1 MAWFGINN
9 ENEFYSDHYLS
20 EIFKND
26 VAERLAH
33 WQSAEDQ
40 AREQLAQRQPGSG
53 KAALELRALAPFNGL
68 SRMARDA
75 LQSFKTLE
83 RELTPVEQLQQQRPL
98 LKQLL
103 SLLGYECAPQRMA
116 LDNHPETEL
125 PLLASVRD
133 SKGKPLVWVLEA
145 LATDERDADPLAL
158 PIHHQQL
165 LSLDPTPLDKKH
177 PKDDWQTLLASKV
190 FNQPDAPR
198 WVLLCSARQWLLLDR
213 SRFGQSRL
221 IRFDWLELFT
231 RRETDTLKAVSVLL
245 HKTSLLAEQGQ
256 ALLDTLDENAHKH
269 AYGVSEDLK
278 YALRES
284 IELLGNEAAR
294 QLIERA
300 RANKAGIYSG
310 KNELD
315 PNQLSIECL
324 RYMYRLLFLFYI
336 EARPELGYAPVD
348 NATYLSGYSLESL
361 RDLELVPLTSERERN
376 GRYFHDT
383 LTLLFKLINDG
394 YDPDEQARRQNQINF
409 SDSGSDAQA
418 FDMQPLK
425 SHLFD
430 PERTQYLNRVVF
442 PNWLLQ
448 QVIQLMS
455 LSRAGKSGGR
465 GAGKSAGRGA
475 GRGGKR
481 QRRGRISYAQL
492 GINQLGAVYEA
503 LLSYRGFFAT
513 TDLYEVKKAGEHHN
527 ELDTGYF
534 VTASQLDDYQDDE
547 KVFDQERV
555 TSHDGDDSEAP
566 QPRSRNRLRCYPKGT
581 FIYRLAGRDREK
593 SASYYT
599 PEVLTRSLVKYA
611 LKELYKEQLEPLKH
625 ANGKP
630 DYLARARRILSL
642 TVCEPAMGSAAFLNE
657 AIDQLADK
665 YLELAQQA
673 HDQRIPQQQYQ
684 QEKQRVK
691 MYLADNNVFGVD
703 LNPIAVELAEVS
715 IWLNA
720 LSKDRFIPWLGL
732 QLNCGNSLIG
742 ARRDVFPASAL
753 SVKPSDSA
761 SWLKT
766 APTRSPLGLNGASQR
781 QAGEIWHFLLPDS
794 GMANYKDKT
803 VKSRYKE
810 PIKAIADWRK
820 GFCKAFS
827 HSDLQ
832 RLQTLSGNID
842 QLWQQHTLDEARLRR
857 RTTDPYDMFG
867 YHHDGERTSLSY
879 KDSALQGEMKSEGVR
894 NSSAWRRL
902 KLAMDYWCALWFWP
916 IDRADEL
923 PDREEWLFDLE
934 NLLLGDTVGGV
945 REPGAGDMQDLFAQT
960 ADPEAAQTFV
970 NQHGVVDLNILYK
983 VSPRFQL
990 AADIAEQQRFFHWEL
1005 EYADIFAAKVSGD
1018 TSSTEAKK
1026 PTLSGFDTPSHFSSK
1041 EEKNITPGGFDLIL
1055 GNPPWL
1061 KVEWQEGGILGDHN
1075 PLFVLRKTS
1084 ASNLAKLR
1092 AELFD
1097 QDKPSNG
1104 TAGEKGPI
1112 EHAWLNE
1119 YQQLEG
1125 TQNFLN
1131 ALQNYPLLK
1140 GVQTNLYKCFLPQAW
1155 RIGNGQGVAGFLH
1168 PEGIYDDPKGGAFR
1182 AEVYPRLRAHFQFQN
1197 QRILFPIAHR
1207 AKFSSNIFLCRK
1219 EEQSR
1224 FISIA
1229 NLFMPKTIDLCF
1241 DHNGEGEVGGIKND
1255 QDNWDESGHQD
1266 RILKVDND
1274 KLMLFANLYDEAGT
1288 PAIEARLPALHSE
1301 QLVSVLEKFTAQP
1314 KRLGDLK
1321 GEYLSL
1327 EMWHETNQ
1335 QTDGTIKRETAFSEH
1350 TGQWVL
1356 SGPHF
1361 FVGTPMYKTPRE
1373 VCTEKGHYDC
1383 LDLLTLPDNYL
1394 PRSNY
1399 LPACDADEY
1408 SARTPKVS
1416 WLEGDAKEPR
1426 RVTEYYRLALR
1437 AMISIGAEKGLIPAV
1452 VPKGAG
1458 HTNGVRTYA
1467 FKSNRTLV
1475 QVAGSCYSLIYDF
1488 MMKLSG
1494 RTNLHQSIEEYA
1506 LVEGLAN
1513 SSELFTRVL
1522 GLTCLTTHYADL
1534 WQSCWQD
1541 SFRQQQWAVWA
1552 DTGASQNDEITDY
1565 TNAIR
1570 PLLNR
1575 DFFANLTPDWQRHN
1589 ALRSDFERRMALVE
1603 IDVLVAQ
1610 ALGMT
1615 LDELNTIYR
1624 VQFPVMR
1631 QYEADTWYDQRGR
1644 IVFTPSKG
1652 LVGVGLPRNAAAKD
1666 LKTGVGYQL
1675 LAPVQSATT
1684 EHLAP
1689 TLPRG
1694 SEPDLTLVTA
1704 DDPRLDTLS
1713 EEHAKTLRQT
1723 LSKAAVIADIT
1734 DTVVATLGWN
1744 DIKDLPQGWIVRKH
1758 DTDNTQP
1765 DGPAKRVTDYHAPFI
1780 KPQREKDYEVVW
1792 GVLGTGSIEG

>member
-53 KAALELRALAPFNGL
+53 KVSGKAALELRALAPFNGL

-83 RELTPVEQLQQQRPL
+83 RELTPVEQLQRQRPL

-133 SKGKPLVWVLEA
+133 SKGQPLVWVLEA

-394 YDPDEQARRQNQINF
+394 YDPDEQVRRQKQINF

-465 GAGKSAGRGA
+465 GVGKSAGRGV

-555 TSHDGDDSEAP
+555 TSHDDDSEAP

-742 ARRDVFPASAL
+742 ARRDVFPVSAL

-842 QLWQQHTLDEARLRR
+842 QLWQQHTLDEARLRQ

-923 PDREEWLFDLE
+923 PDREDWLFDLE

-945 REPGAGDMQDLFAQT
+945 REPGAGDMQDMFAQT

-1005 EYADIFAAKVSGD
+1005 EYADIFAAKVSDD

-1026 PTLSGFDTPSHFSSK
+1026 PTLSDFDTPSHFSSK

-1131 ALQNYPLLK
+1131 AVQNYPLLQGQK
-1140 GVQTNLYKCFLPQAW
+1140 ANLYKCFLPQAW
-1155 RIGNGQGVAGFLH
+1155 RIGNGQGIAGFLH
-1168 PEGIYDDPKGGAFR
+1168 PEGIYDDPKGGPFR
-1182 AEVYPRLRAHFQFQN
+1182 AEVYPRLRAHFQFKN
-1197 QRILFPIAHR
+1197 DIKLFSEVDNSRRYSTNVYGPI
-1207 AKFSSNIFLCRK
+1207 K
-1219 EEQSR
+1219 EQVEM
-1224 FISIA
+1224 ITVA
-1229 NLFMPKTIDLCF
+1229 NLFHPKTIDDSF
-1241 DHNGEGEVGGIKND
+1241 NSDGSGSVPAIKEEFEVDGVAKVRWNFEG
-1255 QDNWDESGHQD
+1255 HRD
-1266 RILKVDND
+1266 RIVPVGVKELG
-1274 KLMLFANLYDEAGT
+1274 LFAQLYDETGT
-1288 PAIEARLPALHSE
+1288 PALQARLPALHAV
-1301 QLVSVLEKFTAQP
+1301 QLMGVLDKFASQP

-1321 GEYLSL
+1321 GQYYSTQHWNEV
-1327 EMWHETNQ
+1327 NAQ
-1335 QTDGTIKRETAFSEH
+1335 DDGTMKRETAFPKSLD
-1350 TGQWVL
+1350 QMIL

-1361 FVGTPMYKTPRE
+1361 FVGNPYYNTPRE
-1373 VCTEKGHYDC
+1373 VCSSNKAYDC

-1399 LPACDADEY
+1399 LPACDADDY
-1408 SARTPKVS
+1408 RARTPKVS
-1416 WLEGDAKEPR
+1416 WLEGNAKEPK
-1426 RVTEYYRLALR
+1426 RVTEYYRLAYRGMLSQSGERTIISSILPPGVSHIHGVQTTSFR
-1437 AMISIGAEKGLIPAV
+1437 APEILLIQAVMSASLVGDFYVKSTGRSNLMSTWAAFPLLSDSSDKISRI
-1452 VPKGAG
+1452 
-1458 HTNGVRTYA
+1458 
-1467 FKSNRTLV
+1467 
-1475 QVAGSCYSLIYDF
+1475 
-1488 MMKLSG
+1488 
-1494 RTNLHQSIEEYA
+1494 
-1506 LVEGLAN
+1506 LA
-1513 SSELFTRVL
+1513 
-1522 GLTCLTTHYADL
+1522 LTCLTTHYADL
-1534 WQSCWQD
+1534 WQFCWQD
-1541 SFRQQQWAVWA
+1541 NFQQQQWAVWA
-1552 DTGASQNDEITDY
+1552 ETGVSQSNERIAALTDY
-1565 TNAIR
+1565 SNTIR

-1575 DFFANLTPDWQRHN
+1575 DFFTNLTPDWQRHN

-1631 QYEADTWYDQRGR
+1631 QYEADTWYDQQGR

-1666 LKTGVGYQL
+1666 LKVGVGYQL

-1689 TLPRG
+1689 TLPR
-1694 SEPDLTLVTA
+1694 L
-1704 DDPRLDTLS
+1704 
-1713 EEHAKTLRQT
+1713 
-1723 LSKAAVIADIT
+1723 
-1734 DTVVATLGWN
+1734 
-1744 DIKDLPQGWIVRKH
+1744 
-1758 DTDNTQP
+1758 
-1765 DGPAKRVTDYHAPFI
+1765 
-1780 KPQREKDYEVVW
+1780 
-1792 GVLGTGSIEG
+1792 

>member
-1 MAWFGINN
+1 
-9 ENEFYSDHYLS
+9 
-20 EIFKND
+20 
-26 VAERLAH
+26 VAGAVRAKALVVVESA
-33 WQSAEDQ
+33 SAE
-40 AREQLAQRQPGSG
+40 
-53 KAALELRALAPFNGL
+53 AASAMP
-68 SRMARDA
+68 S
-75 LQSFKTLE
+75 
-83 RELTPVEQLQQQRPL
+83 
-98 LKQLL
+98 
-103 SLLGYECAPQRMA
+103 
-116 LDNHPETEL
+116 
-125 PLLASVRD
+125 
-133 SKGKPLVWVLEA
+133 WVL
-145 LATDERDADPLAL
+145 TSSVPSTK
-158 PIHHQQL
+158 P
-165 LSLDPTPLDKKH
+165 
-177 PKDDWQTLLASKV
+177 
-190 FNQPDAPR
+190 
-198 WVLLCSARQWLLLDR
+198 CSA
-213 SRFGQSRL
+213 
-221 IRFDWLELFT
+221 I
-231 RRETDTLKAVSVLL
+231 
-245 HKTSLLAEQGQ
+245 
-256 ALLDTLDENAHKH
+256 
-269 AYGVSEDLK
+269 
-278 YALRES
+278 
-284 IELLGNEAAR
+284 
-294 QLIERA
+294 
-300 RANKAGIYSG
+300 
-310 KNELD
+310 
-315 PNQLSIECL
+315 
-324 RYMYRLLFLFYI
+324 
-336 EARPELGYAPVD
+336 
-348 NATYLSGYSLESL
+348 
-361 RDLELVPLTSERERN
+361 
-376 GRYFHDT
+376 
-383 LTLLFKLINDG
+383 
-394 YDPDEQARRQNQINF
+394 
-409 SDSGSDAQA
+409 
-418 FDMQPLK
+418 
-425 SHLFD
+425 
-430 PERTQYLNRVVF
+430 
-442 PNWLLQ
+442 
-448 QVIQLMS
+448 
-455 LSRAGKSGGR
+455 
-465 GAGKSAGRGA
+465 GA
-475 GRGGKR
+475 
-481 QRRGRISYAQL
+481 
-492 GINQLGAVYEA
+492 
-503 LLSYRGFFAT
+503 FFAT

-534 VTASQLDDYQDDE
+534 VSASQLDDYQDDE

-810 PIKAIADWRK
+810 PIKAITDWRK

-832 RLQTLSGNID
+832 RLQTLSGKID

-934 NLLLGDTVGGV
+934 NLLLGDTVGSV

-1005 EYADIFAAKVSGD
+1005 EYADIFAAKVSDD

-1061 KVEWQEGGILGDHN
+1061 KIEWQEGGILGDHN

-1097 QDKPSNG
+1097 QRPDV
-1104 TAGEKGPI
+1104 
-1112 EHAWLNE
+1112 EHAWLSE

-1131 ALQNYPLLK
+1131 ALQNYPQLK

-1155 RIGNGQGVAGFLH
+1155 RIGNSQGVAGFLH
-1168 PEGIYDDPKGGAFR
+1168 PEGIYDDPKGGNFR
-1182 AEVYPRLRAHFQFQN
+1182 AEVYPRLRAHFGFSN
-1197 QRILFPIAHR
+1197 EKKLFPIGNQAR
-1207 AKFSSNIFLCRK
+1207 YSINIYGGNENR
-1219 EEQSR
+1219 
-1224 FISIA
+1224 ISFKNIS
-1229 NLFMPKTIDLCF
+1229 NLFLPTTIDQSF
-1241 DHNGEGEVGGIKND
+1241 AHTGDERVGGIKDEND
-1255 QDNWDESGHQD
+1255 SWNILGHRH
-1266 RILKVDND
+1266 RIVDVGID
-1274 KLMLFANLYDEAGT
+1274 QLSLFAKLYDEDGT
-1288 PAIEARLPALHSE
+1288 SALQARLPALHAR
-1301 QLVSVLEKFTAQP
+1301 QLTQVLEKFAAQP

-1335 QTDGTIKRETAFSEH
+1335 QKDGTIKRETSFPKDA
-1350 TGQWVL
+1350 GQWVL

-1361 FVGTPMYKTPRE
+1361 SVGNPLYQTPRE
-1373 VCTEKGHYDC
+1373 VCETHRSYDN

-1399 LPACDADEY
+1399 LPACDADNY
-1408 SARTPKVS
+1408 RDRTPKVS
-1416 WLEGDAKEPR
+1416 WLEGNAQEPK
-1426 RVTEYYRLALR
+1426 RVTEYYRLV
-1437 AMISIGAEKGLIPAV
+1437 S
-1452 VPKGAG
+1452 
-1458 HTNGVRTYA
+1458 RTML
-1467 FKSNRTLV
+1467 SQSGERTLI
-1475 QVAGSCYSLIYDF
+1475 S
-1488 MMKLSG
+1488 
-1494 RTNLHQSIEEYA
+1494 A
-1506 LVEGLAN
+1506 LVPRQVGHLDLGFTVVLKDADELPTLAATYFSVVFDFFIKSTGKGHFRNDLASLLPILDFGHYRN
-1513 SSELFTRVL
+1513 SLRSKVL
-1522 GLTCLTTHYADL
+1522 ALCCLTTHYADL

-1541 SFRQQQWAVWA
+1541 NFQQQQWAVWSETSA
-1552 DTGASQNDEITDY
+1552 PDVETASDLAEYQA
-1565 TNAIR
+1565 AIR
-1570 PLLNR
+1570 PLLNCN
-1575 DFFANLTPDWQRHN
+1575 FFANLTPDWQRHN

-1723 LSKAAVIADIT
+1723 LSKAAVIADIA

-1792 GVLGTGSIEG
+1792 KLTSNNHMGIKV